1 MDNWRYEDLMTAV
14 SEFQQQQNSNNIA
27 MYGDIAE
34 ERKGSNAGRNP
45 LEESASEEMY
55 DNFDGDAV
63 QLGVVDMRAMVNP
76 AFPVG

>member
-1 MDNWRYEDLMTAV
+1 
-14 SEFQQQQNSNNIA
+14 

-34 ERKGSNAGRNP
+34 ERKGSGTGRNQ

>member
-1 MDNWRYEDLMTAV
+1 
-14 SEFQQQQNSNNIA
+14 